1 MSHEHLLAP
10 ISVRGLTLRNRVL
23 FPGMAT
29 VYVDEKGHVSQR
41 LIDYHV
47 ARARGGNGLNVTEAC
62 CVHTPTALP
71 YFLSIHSDEFVPG
84 LKQLTSAIHAAG
96 GKACVQLWQ
105 AGLITLFVA
114 PEVPL
119 VFPSDQM
126 GPPGASLELIHEC
139 ERAFGEAAARAVEAG
154 FDCVEFH
161 CAHNYSPHSF
171 LSAYFNHR
179 TDEYGG
185 SFENR
190 MRYPLECLRS
200 IRRSIP
206 ESVPALIRVSAID
219 DFLEGGMTIE
229 DMIAFL
235 KRAKEVGADI
245 VDVSRGNVV
254 SPALIYEVPP
264 IDIPRGFNVENAAAI
279 RKGTGMVTCAVGRIN
294 DPDQAEEIIASGKAD
309 MVAIGRGQ
317 IADPEFVNKVRAG
330 RAADITKCIAC
341 DQGCYDRVNDPEH
354 RGISCLQNP
363 AVGRE
368 FQFAVKKAAR
378 PKTVLVAG
386 GGMGGMLAAAMLQE
400 RGHRPILCEATGALG
415 GQFVLAGLAPRK
427 GEMRDAAL
435 ARAQQLQR
443 AGVDIRLNTR
453 VDAALVEKVKPD
465 AVIVAVGG
473 EPIRFRVPGID
484 GPNVTDAVT
493 VLTGNAKVKG
503 QVAVIG
509 GGLVGIEV
517 AEYLAEVQPGVTGV
531 TIVEMLGTCGAD
543 LGMLRKQSVDE
554 NIAKHNICALTD
566 TKCESIRPGAVVAQA
581 GGAPKE
587 IPADYVVIAVGSRA
601 VDHAALDAAC
611 ERLGIPY
618 YVIGDARQARR
629 AIDATAEAA
638 EAVLAI
644 HNS

>member
-1 MSHEHLLAP
+1 MSYEHLLEP
-10 ISVRGLTLRNRVL
+10 ITVRGVTFRNRVL
-23 FPGMAT
+23 LPGMAT
-29 VYVDEKGHVSQR
+29 VFVDEQGHVSQR

-47 ARARGGNGLNVTEAC
+47 ARARGGSGLNITEAC
-62 CVHTPTALP
+62 CVHTPTAPP

-96 GKACVQLWQ
+96 GKAGVQLWQ
-105 AGLITLFVA
+105 PGIITAFVA
-114 PEVPL
+114 PDKPA

-126 GPPGASLELIHEC
+126 GPPAASIELIHEC
-139 ERAFGEAAARAVEAG
+139 ERAFGEAAARAVRAG

-161 CAHNYSPHSF
+161 CAHNYSPHTF
-171 LSAYFNHR
+171 LSAAFNQR

-190 MRYPLECLRS
+190 MRYPLECLRA

-206 ESVPALIRVSAID
+206 ESMPVLIRVSAID

-254 SPALIYEVPP
+254 SAAIIYEVPP

-330 RAADITKCIAC
+330 RAADITRCIAC
-341 DQGCYDRVNDPEH
+341 DQGCYDQFNNPDRC
-354 RGISCLQNP
+354 GITCLQNP
-363 AVGRE
+363 RVGRE
-368 FQFAVKKAAR
+368 PEFAVTEAAR
-378 PKTVLVAG
+378 RKTVLIAG
-386 GGMGGMLAAAMLQE
+386 GGMGGMLAAAYLQE
-400 RGHRPILCEATGALG
+400 RGHTPILCEATGALG
-415 GQFVLAGLAPRK
+415 GQFVLAGMAPRK
-427 GEMRDAAL
+427 DEMREAAL
-435 ARAQQLQR
+435 ARADQLKR

-453 VDAALVEKVKPD
+453 VDAALIEQVKPD
-465 AVIVAVGG
+465 AVIIAVGG
-473 EPIRFRVPGID
+473 EPIRFQIPGID
-484 GPNVTDAVT
+484 GPNVTDSVA
-493 VLTGNAKVKG
+493 VLTGQSKAKG

-509 GGLVGIEV
+509 GGLVGLEV
-517 AEYLAEVQPGVTGV
+517 AEYLAEKQPGVTGV
-531 TIVEMLGTCGAD
+531 TVIEMLPSCGED

-554 NIAKHNICALTD
+554 NLAREHVCIMTD
-566 TKCESIRPGAVVAQA
+566 TKCEAIRPDAVVAQY
-581 GGAPKE
+581 GGEQKE
-587 IPADYVVIAVGSRA
+587 IPADYVVIAVGSRS

-611 ERLGIPY
+611 ERLRIPY
-618 YVIGDARQARR
+618 YVIGDAKEARR

-638 EAVLAI
+638 SAVLAI
-644 HNS
+644 HNA